1 MSNNIAW
8 ILVLIIALY
17 ISQSQT
23 PTPTENTQIITPP
36 TSNYNSYIDSGISF
50 NAQDKF
56 LSGTS
61 LSTESVRIIKTNG
74 VVADLGYKSLNGGT
88 LATEPGDNYRIYY
101 FMNGT
106 TPSNSYYSYVEEYTA
121 PPIEAT
127 QAKIGYGCQVDT
139 SPIFTS
145 ITSSNQVQS
154 STSNAQAVSANSV
167 VEMTVKVK
175 VHSNKCYGTPNASK
189 QNAICFTL
197 TGFSNVNANSGSVSQ
212 PRSMAALGAMSCYNL
227 PLLENLDVAEIPVT
241 LTSGATEPTVAHNI
255 TVYSDDIGLDL
266 DGTDL
271 HEIWDFTDEKGNNLG
286 TPTYQTLGKI
296 YIS

>member
-1 MSNNIAW
+1 MSNNIVW
-8 ILVLIIALY
+8 VLVLILGIAL
-17 ISQSQT
+17 SQSQT
-23 PTPTENTQIITPP
+23 PTPTDNSQNPP
-36 TSNYNSYIDSGISF
+36 ATNYANYIDSGIMF

-61 LSTESVRIIKTNG
+61 LGTESVRIIKTNG
-74 VVADLGYKSLNGGT
+74 VVKDLGYKSLNGGT
-88 LATEPGDNYRIYY
+88 LATEPGDNYKIYY
-101 FMNGT
+101 FMNT
-106 TPSNSYYSYVEEYTA
+106 TSSTSYYSYVENYIA
-121 PPIEAT
+121 PPIEST
-127 QAKIGYGCQVDT
+127 QAKIGYGCQMDT
-139 SPIFTS
+139 SPTFFA

-154 STSNAQAVSANSV
+154 STANAQAVSANSV

-175 VHSNKCYGTPNASK
+175 VHSNKCYGTPNATK

-197 TGFSNVNANSGSVSQ
+197 DGFSNINANSGSVSQ

-227 PLLENLDVAEIPVT
+227 PLLENLDVAEIPLT

-271 HEIWDFTDEKGNNLG
+271 HEIWDFTDEKGNSLG